1 MTSKITPLG
10 DPVAGAEFEEQGAIQ
25 PARDLVIDVLDAGL
39 MAQARGSG
47 ARFELFLPAQRRLI
61 FEKQAEPFGVIE
73 AARFRSVFKLLEPL
87 GQAVKTEGVQLF
99 KRRMSK
105 HEDFL
110 SMVIAGTA
118 HIGVVEQGGLA
129 AVIGRRLVALLGE
142 KGGDAL
148 AVERAEFE
156 GAG

>member
-1 MTSKITPLG
+1 MFLDYNQFCINAAA
-10 DPVAGAEFEEQGAIQ
+10 VRAQMAGACDRCGRRPDE
-25 PARDLVIDVLDAGL
+25 V
-39 MAQARGSG
+39 
-47 ARFELFLPAQRRLI
+47 ELLAVT
-61 FEKQAEPFGVIE
+61 KSHHVAAAELIE
-73 AARFRSVFKLLEPL
+73 AARFCSVFKFLESL
-87 GQAVKTEGVQLF
+87 GQAVKTQGVQLF

-129 AVIGRRLVALLGE
+129 AVVGRRFVAFLCE

-156 GAG
+156 GPG